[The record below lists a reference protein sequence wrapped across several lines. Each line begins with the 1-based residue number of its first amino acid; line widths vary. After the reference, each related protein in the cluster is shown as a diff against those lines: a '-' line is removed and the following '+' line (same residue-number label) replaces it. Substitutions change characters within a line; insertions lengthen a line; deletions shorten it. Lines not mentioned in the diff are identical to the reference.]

1 MQKVDLNEN
10 PGAVIVSNSAY
21 DLNALGAVRG
31 LGIKGVRVTWMTPDR
46 SRWFYSKYCQ
56 PIICPDF
63 KRQKNCFIEF
73 LVELGKKR
81 KPVRDVLIPTSDASL
96 IPISK
101 NKILLEKYFRPMVC
115 DWETTEKFID
125 KSKIYRIAEAVGVP
139 IPKTFYPEDENE
151 TRRIAYET
159 KYPCLVKPALSH
171 IFRPRFKRKLFRVN
185 TPSELVK
192 TYQSLASKG
201 FKMMIQEDIAGEDKD
216 LITLNTVFNEHSEP
230 LIVFM
235 HRRTRQN
242 PPRYGVVSLGESVW
256 EPRIIHPCMK
266 LLKAIG
272 FQGIAHVEFKRDP
285 RTGDFKFFE
294 INGRSYLSISLPT
307 ACGVNLIYIAYR
319 NAIGERI
326 APLTNYS
333 CTYECGVKWLSFPSY
348 IESMVKLRKIKNV
361 PLTEWIRPILSR
373 KITLGAFSCDDPAP
387 FLMELNFLIKNLRG
401 IVRTIGDKSLL
412 YQGLL

>member
-1 MQKVDLNEN
+1 V
-10 PGAVIVSNSAY
+10 
-21 DLNALGAVRG
+21 NALGAVRG
-31 LGIKGVRVTWMTPDR
+31 LGMKGVRVMWMTSDR
-46 SRWFYSKYCQ
+46 SRWFYSKYCDS
-56 PIICPDF
+56 IICPDF
-63 KRQKNCFIEF
+63 KREVKRFIKF
-73 LVELGKKR
+73 LVKLGKKR
-81 KPVRDVLIPTSDASL
+81 KPRRDVLIPTSDASL

-101 NKILLEKYFRPMVC
+101 NKTLLEKYFRPMVC
-115 DWETTEKFID
+115 DWETTEKIID
-125 KSKIYRIAEAVGVP
+125 KSKIYRIAESVGVP

-151 TRRIAYET
+151 ARHIASET

-171 IFRPRFKRKLFRVN
+171 IFGPRFKRKLFRVN
-185 TPSELVK
+185 TPSELIK

-201 FKMMIQEDIAGEDKD
+201 LNMMIQEDIPGEDKD

-256 EPRIIHPCMK
+256 EPRIIHLGIK
-266 LLKAIG
+266 LLKTIG

-294 INGRSYLSISLPT
+294 VNGRSYLSISLPT
-307 ACGVNLIYIAYR
+307 ACGVNLIHIAYR

-333 CTYECGVKWLSFPSY
+333 CTYECGVKWLDFPSY
-348 IESMVKLRKIKNV
+348 IESMVRLRRMRNV
-361 PLTEWIRPILSR
+361 PLGEWIKPILNK
-373 KITLGAFSCDDPAP
+373 KITLSAFSRNDPAP
-387 FLMELNFLIKNLRG
+387 FLMELNFLIKNVRR
-401 IVRTIGDKSLL
+401 IVRIMSDKSLL
-412 YQGLL
+412 YQGVL

>member
-1 MQKVDLNEN
+1 MDLNEN

-21 DLNALGAVRG
+21 DVNALGAVRG
-31 LGIKGVRVTWMTPDR
+31 LGIKGVRVTWMTPNR
-46 SRWFYSKYCQ
+46 SGWFYSKYCQ

-63 KRQKNCFIEF
+63 KREENRFIEF

-81 KPVRDVLIPTSDASL
+81 KLAGDVLIPTSDASL
-96 IPISK
+96 IIISK
-101 NKILLEKYFRPMVC
+101 NRTLLEKYFRPMVC

-125 KSKIYRIAEAVGVP
+125 KSKTYRIAESVGVP
-139 IPKTFYPEDENE
+139 IPKTFYPQDENE
-151 TRRIAYET
+151 ARQIAYEM

-171 IFRPRFKRKLFRVN
+171 IFAPRFKRKLFRVN
-185 TPSELVK
+185 TPSELIK

-201 FKMMIQEDIAGEDKD
+201 FNMMIQEDIPGEDKD

-235 HRRTRQN
+235 HRRIRQN

-266 LLKAIG
+266 LLKTIG

-285 RTGDFKFFE
+285 STGDFKFFE
-294 INGRSYLSISLPT
+294 VNGRSYLSISLPT
-307 ACGVNLIYIAYR
+307 ACGVNLIHIAYR

-333 CTYECGVKWLSFPSY
+333 CTYECGVKWLDFPSY
-348 IESMVKLRKIKNV
+348 IESMVKLRRMKNV
-361 PLTEWIRPILSR
+361 SLGEWIRPLLSK
-373 KITLGAFSCDDPAP
+373 KITLSSFSRDDPAP

-401 IVRTIGDKSLL
+401 IVHSISDKSLL
-412 YQGLL
+412 HQGVL